1 MAADS
6 KSPSVLRPKGVRQS
20 ALVWEGGE
28 PAADEWAV
36 VRHVALRHLD
46 RFVSL
51 HPKALVG
58 DDPEAIHDI
67 RVASRRVQQVL
78 DLLYPQPQPKSVR
91 RLRRR
96 IRRCRRALSE
106 VRNCDVLLERVERRL
121 RRKRVARRRAWEAV
135 RDHLV
140 EERAAV
146 FEEAVERLARL
157 KLGAVYLGLKEAI
170 ESGPPAVGTDA
181 ASRQPTA
188 FATRAVESLQE
199 VWHGFETQVLESH
212 RQPEPQKL
220 HGVRIAAKRLRY
232 LVEVLAELEA
242 EGSAAAL
249 DWLKRLQEHLGDWHD
264 LEILEQAMTRTV
276 ARPRFIR
283 RNLEQAIEIEKLIA
297 RHRQQKRAY
306 EEKYFR
312 MTMNAEEWKTLSEW
326 VRRTLASPETI
337 TARA

>member
-1 MAADS
+1 
-6 KSPSVLRPKGVRQS
+6 
-20 ALVWEGGE
+20 
-28 PAADEWAV
+28 V
-36 VRHVALRHLD
+36 VRHLALRHLD

-51 HPKALVG
+51 HPKALGG
-58 DDPEAIHDI
+58 DEPEAIHDL
-67 RVASRRVQQVL
+67 RVASRRLQQVL
-78 DLLYPQPQPKSVR
+78 DLLYASPQPKGVR

-96 IRRCRRALSE
+96 IRRCRRSLSE
-106 VRNCDVLLERVERRL
+106 VRNSDVLLERVERRL

-135 RDHLV
+135 RDHVV
-140 EERAAV
+140 EERAAA
-146 FEEAVERLARL
+146 FEEAVERLVRL
-157 KLGAVYLGLKEAI
+157 KLGAVFLGLKEAI
-170 ESGPPAVGTDA
+170 ESAPAAMSGGEGSAGP
-181 ASRQPTA
+181 SIA
-188 FATRAVESLQE
+188 FATRVAESLQE
-199 VWHGFETQVLESH
+199 VWQEFETQVLESH

-232 LVEVLAELEA
+232 LVEVLVELGA
-242 EGSAAAL
+242 EGSATAL

-297 RHRQQKRAY
+297 RHRQQKRGY

-312 MTMNAEEWKTLSEW
+312 MTMNTEEWKTLSEW

-337 TARA
+337 TVRA